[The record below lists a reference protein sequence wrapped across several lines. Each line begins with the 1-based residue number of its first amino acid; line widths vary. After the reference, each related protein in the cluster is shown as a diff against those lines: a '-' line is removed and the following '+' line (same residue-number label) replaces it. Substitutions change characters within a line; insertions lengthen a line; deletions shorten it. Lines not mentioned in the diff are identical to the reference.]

1 VRDLEGPSTSAHPST
16 DTSLLVLS
24 VKLEPADPGNVA
36 GASSENSGPATRE
49 TSVINTQTLYY
60 GDSVAAKLT
69 GSVTLEG
76 DRLTKMVPLAF

>member
-1 VRDLEGPSTSAHPST
+1 MRDLEGPSTSAHPST
-16 DTSLLVLS
+16 DTSLALS

-60 GDSVAAKLT
+60 SDSVAAKLT